1 MAYWR
6 AIAAIV
12 KKDLLV
18 EVRGKEVVLAVS
30 FFVLLMVFTFNFAFR
45 PGSVPNEIMTPG
57 VLWFTFLF
65 AGMLSFQR
73 VVNSEQ
79 ENDCLDGLMLCPYGR
94 DVIFISK
101 TLSSFIF
108 VMIVEA
114 IALPIFAVVFNLS
127 GVPIQL
133 ILIIP
138 VATFGIAVIGTF
150 LSAISMNTRLR
161 EVMLPVLMIPLVV
174 PAVIGA
180 VESTGDAFSG
190 DGWAAVQPWIYV
202 LIIFD
207 VAFLVAG
214 FLTFEHVLEE

>member
-1 MAYWR
+1 MNYWR

-18 EVRGKEVVLAVS
+18 EVRGKEVVLAVT

-45 PGSVPNEIMTPG
+45 PGAIPNEIMTPG

-79 ENDCLDGLMLCPYGR
+79 ENGCLDGLMLCPYGR
-94 DVIFISK
+94 DVIFIAK
-101 TLSSFIF
+101 TISSFVF

-114 IALPIFAVVFNLS
+114 IAIPIFAVVFNLS
-127 GVPIQL
+127 AIPIQL
-133 ILIIP
+133 ILIVP
-138 VATFGIAVIGTF
+138 VATLGIAIVGTF
-150 LSAISMNTRLR
+150 LSALSMNTRLR

-180 VESTGDAFSG
+180 VESTGDAF
-190 DGWAAVQPWIYV
+190 DGAGWSAVQPWIYV

-207 VAFLVAG
+207 IVFLVVG